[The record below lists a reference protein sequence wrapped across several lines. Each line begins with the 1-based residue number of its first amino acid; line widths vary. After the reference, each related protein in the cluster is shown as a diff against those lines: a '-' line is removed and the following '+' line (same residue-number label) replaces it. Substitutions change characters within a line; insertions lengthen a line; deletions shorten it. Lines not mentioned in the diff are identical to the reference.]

1 MNRPAYVPSY
11 VPAYCENMTMTPPA
25 YYHQLNIREENPYW
39 KVHGLIRTTNPS
51 FGVIEDAD
59 YSKQLVWVCDT
70 CYESSDTLGTLGQL
84 FNPTWEPKE

>member
-25 YYHQLNIREENPYW
+25 YYHNLEWEREES
-39 KVHGLIRTTNPS
+39 KVTGLIRTSNPA
-51 FGVIEDAD
+51 FGEIEGSMED
-59 YSKQLVWVCDT
+59 YRKQLVWVCRD
-70 CYESSDTLGTLGQL
+70 CYGSSRMGTLGQL